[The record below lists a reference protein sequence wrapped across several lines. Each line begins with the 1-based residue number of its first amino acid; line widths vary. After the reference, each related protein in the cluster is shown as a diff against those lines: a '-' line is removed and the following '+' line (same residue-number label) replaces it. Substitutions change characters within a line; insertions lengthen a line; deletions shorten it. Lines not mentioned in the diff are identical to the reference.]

1 MTSHHRSPLYLSLG
15 LVAALGLVHACG
27 NASATASPAQVVATT
42 DGEVAATESAKAPV
56 AAATPQPWLCDL
68 EGGRWCHGCGT
79 GPCPQGKSGWLCCVG
94 DICVAIKVASDCTTG
109 VWGWCNNYTET
120 TSPAGN
126 TTATCHD

>member
-42 DGEVAATESAKAPV
+42 DGEVAASEPV
-56 AAATPQPWLCDL
+56 KTPAATPQPWLCDL

-79 GPCPQGKSGWLCCVG
+79 GPCPQGKSGWLCCIG